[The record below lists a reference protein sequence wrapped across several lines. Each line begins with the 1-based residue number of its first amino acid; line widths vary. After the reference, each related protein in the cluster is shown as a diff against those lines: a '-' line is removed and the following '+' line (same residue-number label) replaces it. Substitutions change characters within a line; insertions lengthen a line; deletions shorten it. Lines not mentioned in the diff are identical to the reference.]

1 MYLIG
6 LFQFEQRN
14 WSKEIHTCI
23 FKRNKRSWENLPFLR
38 GHLDTKLRSFT
49 CCEKSSNSSTVR
61 RYLASTTPRVLVRTF
76 LELSWLATVWHFSA
90 SSTVR
95 TRALRRSVSGY
106 CFSLASSDNSLKS
119 ENSRRS
125 SPRASRAFL
134 TYNQNRGHQQFLE
147 DVILHPVQ

>member
-1 MYLIG
+1 M
-6 LFQFEQRN
+6 
-14 WSKEIHTCI
+14 
-23 FKRNKRSWENLPFLR
+23 
-38 GHLDTKLRSFT
+38 
-49 CCEKSSNSSTVR
+49 
-61 RYLASTTPRVLVRTF
+61 ASTTPRVLVRTF

-147 DVILHPVQ
+147 DVILHPVQYKELRCTVLTLLIHSSYASALFLSVPRKAASSSRVYRYLRTSLSGSHSIDLK

>member
-1 MYLIG
+1 MAKLRTTVRSSIIRPHFYRDKIA
-6 LFQFEQRN
+6 RN
-14 WSKEIHTCI
+14 DMWVI
-23 FKRNKRSWENLPFLR
+23 
-38 GHLDTKLRSFT
+38 TKLRSFT

-147 DVILHPVQ
+147 DVILHTVE